1 MKTNLLFLTL
11 SVLFISFS
19 CKKLKIEK
27 ELRIDVGTQFQND
40 VVTIKLDDDVVFS
53 GSVSTNTVLGVSE
66 ILTFNYPIGQYHISV
81 IVNGVEKTSKFK
93 HKKNR
98 FIYISYEKQTSDIT
112 ISFPNEKYIYD

>member
-1 MKTNLLFLTL
+1 MKTNLLLLTL
-11 SVLFISFS
+11 SILFISFS

-40 VVTIKLDDDVVFS
+40 FVTIKLDDDVVFS
-53 GSVSTNTVLGVSE
+53 GNVSTNTVLGVSE
-66 ILTFNYPIGQYHISV
+66 ILTFNYPIGHYHISV
-81 IVNGVEKTSKFK
+81 TVNGVEKTSNFK

-98 FIYISYEKQTSDIT
+98 FIYISYDQQTSDIT

>member
-1 MKTNLLFLTL
+1 MKTNLLLLTL
-11 SVLFISFS
+11 SILFISFS